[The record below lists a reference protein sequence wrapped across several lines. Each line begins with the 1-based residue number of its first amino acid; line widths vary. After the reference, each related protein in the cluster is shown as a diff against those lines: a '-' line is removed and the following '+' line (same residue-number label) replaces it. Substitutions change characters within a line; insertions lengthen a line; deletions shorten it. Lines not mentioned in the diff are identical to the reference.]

1 MTGQEPSP
9 GRKGYFARQA
19 EIEAEKNGLTN
30 GLTVEEY
37 GVYKEPN
44 YVGIKPFTSAGGILF
59 LAILITLNSVTMFV
73 YGFLSL
79 AGLVYVSEPPTVA
92 ELILPAVILVL
103 LPIAAWWQYL
113 KERKAVRLRKASG
126 KTLQPPTRRSRI
138 D

>member
-1 MTGQEPSP
+1 MTGRPEEPSRD
-9 GRKGYFARQA
+9 RKGYYARQS
-19 EIEAEKNGLTN
+19 EIEAEKH

-37 GVYKEPN
+37 GVYKGPN
-44 YVGIKPFTSAGGILF
+44 YIGIKPYTSAGGILF
-59 LAILITLNSVTMFV
+59 LAILITLISVTMFV

-79 AGLVYVSEPPTVA
+79 AGLVYVSEPVTAA

-103 LPIAAWWQYL
+103 VPIAAWRQYL

>member
-1 MTGQEPSP
+1 MSGQPEKLPR
-9 GRKGYFARQA
+9 GHKGYYARQI
-19 EIEAEKNGLTN
+19 EIEAEKQ

-37 GVYKEPN
+37 GGYKGPK
-44 YVGIKPFTSAGGILF
+44 YVGIKPYTSAGGILF
-59 LAILITLNSVTMFV
+59 LAILLTLISVTMFV

-79 AGLVYVSEPPTVA
+79 AGLVYLSEPASAPD
-92 ELILPAVILVL
+92 LILPAIILVL
-103 LPIAAWWQYL
+103 LPIVAWLQYL